1 MSKTQT
7 PDQCLIL
14 AQMHMECIN
23 DAWLEFTE
31 AFKPITPERKAVV
44 MDEIGSRIWAAIYLI
59 QHRNEPAE
67 LASTHVQEVLRE
79 ASAFNGLEEDESLDI
94 GGLH

>member
-1 MSKTQT
+1 MST

-59 QHRNEPAE
+59 QHRNKPAE

-79 ASAFNGLEEDESLDI
+79 ASAFSVPIEGDTPDI